1 MDYDDLRETTIV
13 PSVSFK
19 TVSLSSR
26 GTFSTT
32 LSITSEQESKR
43 NSYSPFRNGKKN
55 EDTREAAERSKIES
69 TDHPKSSRDG
79 SRRAASSARKPISA
93 LCKSRKELND
103 RMNEKISAGSS
114 CAVMCGETSDSVDA
128 PFIELGAVYKILDF
142 ITDSDPNVSS
152 LTSSCCNEISRILRG
167 LLAHS
172 PDKTLENLL
181 LNDSSLYKCE
191 RCGVIS
197 YTLRSYAED
206 IKESEMGMRRDA
218 GNTTAKHDCVDD
230 NQGNEKSKIS
240 MIPAGIDN
248 NTRSETSFV
257 DDCKIVDRRVQRKH
271 TSNRTRSS
279 PVKERTFVMRNR
291 VEGPNRTN
299 DATADAG
306 AKIKDKSLNN
316 NNVRRKWMDAKVSRR
331 QTRYE
336 CNDATQDDHRSDKE
350 SLITAKADAD
360 KEEIVRKISYEPKS
374 KIDDLLAGI
383 WYSENARNTQRSFE
397 RHDDITAV
405 TDTVKYL
412 ARGAFAIKE
421 DDELLSKLQNRHCA
435 RLANAS
441 KGQAS
446 VLYGSRNDYPHR
458 SSGFWLFDESGH
470 LPKVLDDYR
479 HLPTSE
485 LDNRENAR
493 FVSDL
498 LRRSDT
504 AEKIKRSSS
513 WSDCLERDSLEDC
526 AQLRQRG
533 ESDTITFSS
542 SSAENL
548 IQKWIGTADRNWIGN
563 MDDEVPLGRQLVS
576 SRPSLD
582 IARHVKAE
590 IARGS
595 CFDNAELSMLRAR
608 DSNVARLSSET
619 RTKICRLIRKVLSDA
634 AEDSTSDRENCV
646 TIEALK
652 DEELLQSKS
661 VDLNEFVNFDNQTT
675 SSECTNDRAP
685 TKARDSSE
693 DGNHPLRRPVNSA
706 NARSQD
712 LDTSG
717 DSVRVPHENMIT
729 TPYKSAR
736 RIERADSSRR
746 IARRIIYKDASSR
759 KAVNENDEYTMTEI
773 LPIYREILES
783 SGSMEWDS
791 FQELVEELHPD
802 QKEIWRTICRTISE
816 EAKRERA
823 GDADDNMEVCI
834 EISPVSPE
842 ETATTSK
849 VMTYTREIV
858 FEVDMT
864 LKDVKSFLG
873 KKLDPIDECLD
884 ACRDVASC
892 GKDESQARSKSQAE
906 VKS

>member
-1 MDYDDLRETTIV
+1 MDYDDLRETKIV

-26 GTFSTT
+26 ETFSTT
-32 LSITSEQESKR
+32 LSEQESKR
-43 NSYSPFRNGKKN
+43 NSYSPFKNGKGN
-55 EDTREAAERSKIES
+55 EDTRKAERSKIES
-69 TDHPKSSRDG
+69 TDHPKSNRDDL
-79 SRRAASSARKPISA
+79 RRADYSTRKPISA

-172 PDKTLENLL
+172 SDKTLEDLL

-197 YTLRSYAED
+197 YTLRSYPED

-218 GNTTAKHDCVDD
+218 GNTAAKHDYVDD

-257 DDCKIVDRRVQRKH
+257 DDCKIVDRRVQRKYV
-271 TSNRTRSS
+271 SKRTRSS
-279 PVKERTFVMRNR
+279 PIKERAFVMRNR
-291 VEGPNRTN
+291 VKGPNRTN
-299 DATADAG
+299 DATVDAS

-316 NNVRRKWMDAKVSRR
+316 NDVRGKCLMDAKVSRK

-336 CNDATQDDHRSDKE
+336 CNDATQNDRRSDKE

-360 KEEIVRKISYEPKS
+360 KEEIVREISYEPKS

-383 WYSENARNTQRSFE
+383 WYSENARNTQQAQRSFE
-397 RHDDITAV
+397 RHGDITAV

-412 ARGAFAIKE
+412 ARGAFSVKE
-421 DDELLSKLQNRHCA
+421 DDELLSKLQNRRCA

-441 KGQAS
+441 KGQGS

-470 LPKVLDDYR
+470 LPKILDDYR
-479 HLPTSE
+479 HLPTSG

-493 FVSDL
+493 FVSNL
-498 LRRSDT
+498 LRRT
-504 AEKIKRSSS
+504 NTTEKIKRSSS

-526 AQLRQRG
+526 ARLRQRG

-548 IQKWIGTADRNWIGN
+548 IQEWIGTADRNWIN

-590 IARGS
+590 IARDS
-595 CFDNAELSMLRAR
+595 YFDNAELSMLRAR
-608 DSNVARLSSET
+608 DSNVVARLSSET
-619 RTKICRLIRKVLSDA
+619 RTKICRLIRKVLSDT
-634 AEDSTSDRENCV
+634 AEDSTSDRENCM
-646 TIEALK
+646 TIDVLN
-652 DEELLQSKS
+652 DEELLQFKS
-661 VDLNEFVNFDNQTT
+661 ADLDEFVNFDNQTT
-675 SSECTNDRAP
+675 GSECTNDRVP
-685 TKARDSSE
+685 TKADISSE
-693 DGNHPLRRPVNSA
+693 DGNHPLRRSANSA
-706 NARSQD
+706 NVRSQD
-712 LDTSG
+712 IDTSG
-717 DSVRVPHENMIT
+717 DSVRVPHESVI
-729 TPYKSAR
+729 TPYESAR

-746 IARRIIYKDASSR
+746 ISRRIIYKDRSSR
-759 KAVNENDEYTMTEI
+759 NAVNENDGYTMTEI
-773 LPIYREILES
+773 LPIYREILEN

-791 FQELVEELHPD
+791 FQELVEDLHPD

-842 ETATTSK
+842 EIATASK
-849 VMTYTREIV
+849 VMTCRREIV

-864 LKDVKSFLG
+864 LKDMKSFIG
-873 KKLDPIDECLD
+873 KKLDPIDERRD
-884 ACRDVASC
+884 ACREVASC
-892 GKDESQARSKSQAE
+892 SKDELQARGKSQAE
-906 VKS
+906 VKL